1 MSINLL
7 NYDSILRL
15 IKGRMLILITI
26 SVTWNFLFIIFHQY
40 VHLSFHFKL
49 LQFSRQKY
57 LITDTFYFYFRNGI
71 FAGVELEYDR
81 FSRLTS
87 WKWGDLTESYGFDRA
102 GRLSEI
108 RYGDGSAMI
117 YAFKDMFSS
126 LVSEHSVLW
135 D

>member
-1 MSINLL
+1 M
-7 NYDSILRL
+7 
-15 IKGRMLILITI
+15 
-26 SVTWNFLFIIFHQY
+26 
-40 VHLSFHFKL
+40 
-49 LQFSRQKY
+49 
-57 LITDTFYFYFRNGI
+57 
-71 FAGVELEYDR
+71 ELEYDR

-126 LVSEHSVLW
+126 LVSEYVLVW
-135 D
+135 DRYVVT

>member
-1 MSINLL
+1 MYNSFIFIETVHGLKN
-7 NYDSILRL
+7 
-15 IKGRMLILITI
+15 ITCYI
-26 SVTWNFLFIIFHQY
+26 VEVEIIIF
-40 VHLSFHFKL
+40 
-49 LQFSRQKY
+49 
-57 LITDTFYFYFRNGI
+57 IYFRNGI

-126 LVSEHSVLW
+126 LVSYKCKLLFM
-135 D
+135 DIF

>member
-1 MSINLL
+1 
-7 NYDSILRL
+7 
-15 IKGRMLILITI
+15 
-26 SVTWNFLFIIFHQY
+26 LFNSENKRYF
-40 VHLSFHFKL
+40 
-49 LQFSRQKY
+49 
-57 LITDTFYFYFRNGI
+57 ITDTLQFYYRNGI

-126 LVSEHSVLW
+126 LVSIYIII
-135 D
+135 

>member
-1 MSINLL
+1 M
-7 NYDSILRL
+7 
-15 IKGRMLILITI
+15 
-26 SVTWNFLFIIFHQY
+26 
-40 VHLSFHFKL
+40 
-49 LQFSRQKY
+49 
-57 LITDTFYFYFRNGI
+57 
-71 FAGVELEYDR
+71 ELEYDR

-126 LVSEHSVLW
+126 LVSEHVLVW
-135 D
+135 DRYVVTVILHLHETCHIYFCSHTV

>member
-1 MSINLL
+1 MEPRLLLSVYIMCTYPFILNSYNSQHKKNL
-7 NYDSILRL
+7 S
-15 IKGRMLILITI
+15 
-26 SVTWNFLFIIFHQY
+26 
-40 VHLSFHFKL
+40 
-49 LQFSRQKY
+49 
-57 LITDTFYFYFRNGI
+57 TDTFYFYFRNGI

-126 LVSEHSVLW
+126 LVSEHALVW
-135 D
+135 DRYVVT

>member
-1 MSINLL
+1 ML
-7 NYDSILRL
+7 NSADKY
-15 IKGRMLILITI
+15 
-26 SVTWNFLFIIFHQY
+26 
-40 VHLSFHFKL
+40 
-49 LQFSRQKY
+49 FS
-57 LITDTFYFYFRNGI
+57 TDTLYLYYRNGI

-126 LVSEHSVLW
+126 LVSNYKII
-135 D
+135 

>member
-1 MSINLL
+1 
-7 NYDSILRL
+7 
-15 IKGRMLILITI
+15 
-26 SVTWNFLFIIFHQY
+26 VQ
-40 VHLSFHFKL
+40 LSFHFKL
-49 LQFSRQKY
+49 FRLSKQKC
-57 LITDTFYFYFRNGI
+57 LNTDTSYFYFRNGI

-126 LVSEHSVLW
+126 LVSKHKVLW
-135 D
+135 HECTLA